1 MNKVKIIFLDI
12 DGVLKR
18 VQDKGIN
25 PIFVANIKELIEK
38 TGAKIVISS
47 DWRYNG
53 MDFIKKYLPD
63 IKEHIIDLTPSFD
76 IKKSE
81 DVILDLYVAVPRGF
95 EIREWM
101 NNYIS
106 REHYVS
112 NYVIIDDSQD
122 MLYGQRDNYV
132 QVDQTKGFDKKCLE
146 KALSILEKSNVVF

>member
-132 QVDQTKGFDKKCLE
+132 QIDQTKGFDKKCLE

>member
-25 PIFVANIKELIEK
+25 STLTANVKELIEK

-63 IKEHIIDLTPSFD
+63 LQEHIIDLTPSFD
-76 IKKSE
+76 VKKSE
-81 DVILDLYVAVPRGF
+81 NVILDLYVSVPRGF

-101 NNYIS
+101 NNYMS

-122 MLYGQRDNYV
+122 MLYGQRNNYV